1 MRTYSTLQ
9 AAKQLGITHV
19 SLGRYVKVGK
29 IPAPQTVRVG
39 TRNIHVWTDG
49 DIEHVRKLLPKIA
62 NGRKTRYQ
70 KEHSAVSTQQSG
82 KAKPKKTKTKKR

>member
-1 MRTYSTLQ
+1 
-9 AAKQLGITHV
+9 
-19 SLGRYVKVGK
+19 VKVGK

-39 TRNIHVWTDG
+39 ARNIHVWTDD

-70 KEHSAVSTQQSG
+70 KKQSALSSPQS
-82 KAKPKKTKTKKR
+82 ATPKKKRTKKKK